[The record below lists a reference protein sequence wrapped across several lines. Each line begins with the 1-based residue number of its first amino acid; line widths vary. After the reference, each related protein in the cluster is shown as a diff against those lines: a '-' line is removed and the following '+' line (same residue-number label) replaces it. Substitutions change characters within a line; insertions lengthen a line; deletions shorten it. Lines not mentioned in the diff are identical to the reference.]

1 MFIMR
6 RINLILVL
14 IAFLLSACNSD
25 QVKVRGKVEG
35 LNGPV
40 KLMAEMPG
48 GPGLTILAEQEVKDG
63 NIDLR
68 TDSLKIPARVCV
80 DIDGKRTLEI
90 ILDTKDMIWIK
101 GKIKFPTE
109 IEANGS
115 GLMDEY
121 ENIKKQFKEKYEEP
135 IKELEAKNEKI
146 ANSKKKSKDYEM
158 LMGVNQLRIQ
168 RYLKM
173 RANWAKALIE
183 ANPGKEVSLFILK
196 DELVDSLDAQ
206 KALFK
211 KMMIENKESNI
222 YKVLEDK
229 LK

>member
-14 IAFLLSACNSD
+14 IAFLLNACNSD

-48 GPGLTILAEQEVKDG
+48 KPGLTILAEQDVKDG
-63 NIDLR
+63 DIDLR
-68 TDSLKIPARVCV
+68 TDSLKIPARVWV
-80 DIDGKRTLEI
+80 DIDGKRMLEI

-109 IEANGS
+109 IEASGS

-135 IKELEAKNEKI
+135 IKELEAKNERI
-146 ANSKKKSKDYEM
+146 ANSQKKSKDYEM
-158 LMGVNQLRIQ
+158 LIGVNQLRIQ

-206 KALFK
+206 RALFK

-222 YKVLEDK
+222 YKILEDK

>member
-1 MFIMR
+1 MR

-14 IAFLLSACNSD
+14 IAFLLNACNSD

-48 GPGLTILAEQEVKDG
+48 KPGLTILAEQDVKDG
-63 NIDLR
+63 DIDLR
-68 TDSLKIPARVCV
+68 TDSLKIPARVWV
-80 DIDGKRTLEI
+80 DIDGKRMLEI

-109 IEANGS
+109 IEASGS

-135 IKELEAKNEKI
+135 IKELEAKNERI
-146 ANSKKKSKDYEM
+146 ANSQKKSKDYEM
-158 LMGVNQLRIQ
+158 LIGVNQLRIQ

-206 KALFK
+206 RALFK

-222 YKVLEDK
+222 YKILEDK

>member
-48 GPGLTILAEQEVKDG
+48 RPGLTILAEQEVKDG

-68 TDSLKIPARVCV
+68 TDSLKIPARVWV

>member
-1 MFIMR
+1 MR

-48 GPGLTILAEQEVKDG
+48 RPGLTILAEQEVKDG

-68 TDSLKIPARVCV
+68 TDSLKIPARVWV

>member
-1 MFIMR
+1 MR

-48 GPGLTILAEQEVKDG
+48 RPGLTILAEQEVKDG

-68 TDSLKIPARVCV
+68 TDSLKIPARVWV
-80 DIDGKRTLEI
+80 YIDGKRTLEI

>member
-1 MFIMR
+1 
-6 RINLILVL
+6 
-14 IAFLLSACNSD
+14 
-25 QVKVRGKVEG
+25 
-35 LNGPV
+35 
-40 KLMAEMPG
+40 
-48 GPGLTILAEQEVKDG
+48 
-63 NIDLR
+63 
-68 TDSLKIPARVCV
+68 
-80 DIDGKRTLEI
+80 
-90 ILDTKDMIWIK
+90 
-101 GKIKFPTE
+101 
-109 IEANGS
+109 
-115 GLMDEY
+115 
-121 ENIKKQFKEKYEEP
+121 
-135 IKELEAKNEKI
+135 
-146 ANSKKKSKDYEM
+146 M

>member
-48 GPGLTILAEQEVKDG
+48 RPGLTILAEQEVKDG

-68 TDSLKIPARVCV
+68 TDSLKIPARVWV

-206 KALFK
+206 KV
-211 KMMIENKESNI
+211 I
-222 YKVLEDK
+222 YTKY
-229 LK
+229 

>member
-1 MFIMR
+1 M
-6 RINLILVL
+6 
-14 IAFLLSACNSD
+14 
-25 QVKVRGKVEG
+25 
-35 LNGPV
+35 
-40 KLMAEMPG
+40 
-48 GPGLTILAEQEVKDG
+48 TILAEQEVKDG

-68 TDSLKIPARVCV
+68 TDSLKIPARVWV